1 MLIGRAPSSK
11 TSCEKRKKENKK
23 MEQHN
28 HVSNESHNECF
39 QLTLPAAGFSLWAI
53 AAEITAPAISNGG

>member
-1 MLIGRAPSSK
+1 
-11 TSCEKRKKENKK
+11 